1 MVSPFAAVTTA
12 AASTLAVF
20 YAAYSLVPLVW
31 ADVPGASSLFIGTM
45 MFFVLAVQVFVPPL
59 VRRFSLMWVMLT
71 ALFSMV
77 VGILLTG
84 FAGGLPLL
92 VAGAVVLG
100 AGAGTAMVTGA
111 QGVALVLDHQKLA
124 RGLGVYGLVAMAASA
139 VGAPVGVQLSLTYSA
154 AVFAL
159 CATVI
164 LVVAVVVILTLPSGI
179 GLGSSGTRERLTWSS
194 RIRFLVGA
202 LSTAPWLI
210 VAFLILC
217 TVVMSHALT
226 SLPVLASAIGS
237 ASAVVFAG
245 QLGNAVGRGFGGE
258 LGTRAGTS
266 GSVAI
271 AAALIV
277 VGGII
282 GAVSGSFS
290 GAIASGV
297 VIGVGVGVAQ
307 SVTLHAVMLRMT
319 PGRASV
325 MWNLG
330 LDGGLWAGGIM
341 WGLLLTAG
349 QVYAGVLV
357 LAAVVAAA
365 GIAVIVSLR
374 VEDRAQRGVRTLS
387 AE

>member
-1 MVSPFAAVTTA
+1 
-12 AASTLAVF
+12 
-20 YAAYSLVPLVW
+20 
-31 ADVPGASSLFIGTM
+31 
-45 MFFVLAVQVFVPPL
+45 
-59 VRRFSLMWVMLT
+59 
-71 ALFSMV
+71 
-77 VGILLTG
+77 
-84 FAGGLPLL
+84 
-92 VAGAVVLG
+92 
-100 AGAGTAMVTGA
+100 
-111 QGVALVLDHQKLA
+111 
-124 RGLGVYGLVAMAASA
+124 
-139 VGAPVGVQLSLTYSA
+139 
-154 AVFAL
+154 
-159 CATVI
+159 
-164 LVVAVVVILTLPSGI
+164 
-179 GLGSSGTRERLTWSS
+179 
-194 RIRFLVGA
+194 
-202 LSTAPWLI
+202 
-210 VAFLILC
+210 
-217 TVVMSHALT
+217 MSHALT

-349 QVYAGVLV
+349 QVYEGVLV